1 MLGLSGRYL
10 DGRATFIAGA
20 IAMIGFASG
29 GRLELGI
36 GIGLLGG
43 VAALVDAVHR
53 VALEMRERN

>member
-1 MLGLSGRYL
+1 
-10 DGRATFIAGA
+10 
-20 IAMIGFASG
+20 MIGFASG

-53 VALEMRERN
+53 VASEVRERN